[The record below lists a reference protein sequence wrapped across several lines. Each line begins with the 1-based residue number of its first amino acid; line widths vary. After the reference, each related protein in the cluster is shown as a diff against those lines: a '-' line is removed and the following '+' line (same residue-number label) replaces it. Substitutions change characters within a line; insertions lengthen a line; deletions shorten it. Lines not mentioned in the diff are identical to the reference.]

1 MTQSLALSTLV
12 VRDYDEAIGFYV
24 DKLGFILTRDDDM
37 GGGKRWVVV
46 TPPGSQG
53 GLLLAKAV
61 GDVQAARI
69 GDQTGGRV
77 AFFLYTS
84 DFDGD
89 CEHMKACGVRFAEE
103 PRREAYGP
111 VVIFLDLYGNK
122 WDLIGRE
129 RE

>member
-77 AFFLYTS
+77 GFFLHTD

-89 CEHMKACGVRFAEE
+89 HARMSAAGVKFLEAQ
-103 PRREAYGP
+103 RREIYAT
-111 VVIFLDLYGNK
+111 VAVFEDIYGNR
-122 WDLIGRE
+122 WDLLQPK
-129 RE
+129 